1 MGGLRGKARD
11 ERVGG
16 DSGSRREGRE
26 GKAKIPKAG
35 GEERRKI
42 GVKRDRI
49 RD

>member
-16 DSGSRREGRE
+16 DSGSRREGRD
-26 GKAKIPKAG
+26 GKAKLPKAG
-35 GEERRKI
+35 GEERRKKGI
-42 GVKRDRI
+42 ERDGI